1 MKNVK
6 KKIED
11 IVEISLKPNL
21 QSVFNVVGSE
31 IYNKVSNRTSINN
44 ISYLSKNLIFFQFRK
59 K

>member
-21 QSVFNVVGSE
+21 QSVFNVFWSE